1 MKCPLEKVRFMFGI
15 IVTSNFQKFLF
26 QTIYRCLFTL
36 GANCLR
42 NSNGRRGYANS
53 SKANWSCFR
62 AFLYIIER
70 LFPVEPENRYSEG
83 A

>member
-15 IVTSNFQKFLF
+15 IVTSNFRISHSKNV
-26 QTIYRCLFTL
+26 YRRLFTL
-36 GANCLR
+36 GANRLR
-42 NSNGRRGYANS
+42 NPNGRRGYVNS